1 MGSSYDSSDYEE
13 IEVTDS
19 NDSDI
24 EYRSINKDFKKKGKK
39 IIKVKKT
46 KYKDESDDEKK
57 DKKKKKKKKKKKE
70 KEKEKKK

>member
-57 DKKKKKKKKKKKE
+57 R
-70 KEKEKKK
+70 